1 MNSSPP
7 QPSSESAIAEILRA
21 EILGCPN
28 GRITFHR
35 FMELALYHPRHGYY
49 NSGAVRLGKAG
60 DFYTSAHAG
69 SVFARILARYLESA
83 WTRLGRP
90 PRLRVIELG
99 PGDGSLAAETLSF
112 IRERIPEFFDSLVYI
127 GVEQSPVLRER
138 LDDLL
143 KPFAARTSVV
153 ADWDELL
160 QTSARS
166 EPGATFVLANEF
178 FDALPFHVLVWRKGG
193 WTERYVIAEGER
205 FAWRDAEPSSPDL
218 AAQAEA
224 RFAPDAAP
232 DAAIADRE
240 DGCVA
245 EIRPQARPWIDRIG
259 RLLSGGSHGGELLA
273 IDYGYTIE
281 ELRRGRFPQGSALG
295 YFRHQAINDLLA
307 NPGEQDLTAHVNFS
321 ELIGAGEH
329 SGLRVR
335 SFESQS
341 SFLLAVGERDQFG
354 DLFADC
360 ATESERLKRARQLK
374 TLILPEG
381 MGEAFRVLAMETA
394 R

>member
-1 MNSSPP
+1 MTSNPLPHSS
-7 QPSSESAIAEILRA
+7 QSAIADILRS
-21 EILGCPN
+21 EIHESPN

-69 SVFARILARYLESA
+69 PVLARMLARYLESA

-90 PRLRVIELG
+90 PRFRVIELG
-99 PGDGSLAAETLSF
+99 PGDGSLAAEMLRF
-112 IRERIPEFFDSLVYI
+112 IRERVSGLFDSLVYT
-127 GVEQSPVLRER
+127 GVEQSPALRER

-143 KPFAARTSVV
+143 NPFAGRAGVV
-153 ADWDELL
+153 ADWNELM
-160 QTSARS
+160 QFSARS
-166 EPGATFVLANEF
+166 EPCASLVLANEF
-178 FDALPFHVLVWRKGG
+178 FDALPFHILVWRKGG
-193 WTERYVIAEGER
+193 WKERYVSAESER
-205 FAWRDAEPSSPDL
+205 FAWRESEPSSPDL

-224 RFAPDAAP
+224 RFAADLAP
-232 DAAIADRE
+232 NVAIADRE
-240 DGCVA
+240 DGSVA
-245 EIRPQARPWIDRIG
+245 EIRPQAKEWMQRIG
-259 RLLSGGSHGGELLA
+259 RLLCGGPHGGELLA

-295 YFRHQAINDLLA
+295 YFHHQAIDDLLA
-307 NPGEQDLTAHVNFS
+307 NSGEQDLTAHVNFS
-321 ELIGAGEH
+321 ELIGAAEH
-329 SGLRVR
+329 WGLRVR
-335 SFESQS
+335 SFESQLN
-341 SFLLAVGERDQFG
+341 FLLAVGERNQFG

-360 ATESERLKRARQLK
+360 ATEAERQKRARQLK
-374 TLILPEG
+374 TLILPDG